1 MSQTAPD
8 QTPLRN
14 AAYAVRRLAL
24 TAFRSYPA
32 LTLEADARPVFLV
45 GENGAGKTNIL
56 EAISLLSPGR
66 GLRGTALVDSAR
78 RLPGEADP
86 KTPWAVAATVDG
98 PDGSFDIGTGLAPQP
113 DGRLSERRVAHIN
126 GTAAPAS
133 TALSE
138 TCRLVWLTPAMD
150 RLFLESP
157 GGRRRFL
164 DRLTLA
170 FEPGHGR
177 TATAY
182 ERAMRERMKLLK
194 EGGDAAWLDAIEAQM
209 AAAGLALANARARTA
224 ERLKA
229 DLAPLTGAFPQGLIA
244 ITGTFEETRAPGD
257 DGEARFRDMLAR
269 RRRADAEAG
278 RSLYGPHTADL
289 AVTHVGRG
297 RPAAECSTGEQK
309 ALLIGLVLAAAR
321 AQGRADAGAAPLLL
335 LDEIAAHLDAPR
347 RAALFDE
354 ISAIGAQAWMTG
366 TDRSLF
372 AGMGDRGQGF
382 YVTNG
387 ALNPI

>member
-1 MSQTAPD
+1 MIPVPASP
-8 QTPLRN
+8 PPERP
-14 AAYAVRRLAL
+14 AYAVRRLAL

-32 LTLEADARPVFLV
+32 LTLSADARPVFLV
-45 GENGAGKTNIL
+45 GDNGAGKTNIL

-78 RLPGEADP
+78 RLPGETEP
-86 KTPWAVAATVDG
+86 KAPWAVAATVEG
-98 PDGSFDIGTGLAPQP
+98 PDGSFDIGTGLMPQP
-113 DGRLSERRVAHIN
+113 DGRLTERRAAHIN
-126 GTAAPAS
+126 GVAASAS

-138 TCRLVWLTPAMD
+138 TCRVVWLTPAMD

-177 TATAY
+177 VASAY
-182 ERAMRERMKLLK
+182 ERATRERMKLLK
-194 EGGDAAWLDAIEAQM
+194 ESGDRDWLDAIEAQM
-209 AAAGLALANARARTA
+209 AASGVALANARARTA

-244 ITGTFEETRAPGD
+244 ITGSFEETRTPGD

-269 RRRADAEAG
+269 RRRADLEAG

-321 AQGRADAGAAPLLL
+321 AQGRAETGAAPLLL

-347 RAALFDE
+347 RAALFEE

-366 TDRSLF
+366 TDAGLF
-372 AGMGDRGQGF
+372 AEMGDRGQGF
-382 YVTNG
+382 CVTNG

>member
-1 MSQTAPD
+1 MSAPD
-8 QTPLRN
+8 TALPQP
-14 AAYAVRRLAL
+14 AYAVRRLAL
-24 TAFRSYPA
+24 SAFRSYPA
-32 LTLEADARPVFLV
+32 LTLEADARPVVLV

-56 EAISLLSPGR
+56 EALSLLSPGR

-78 RLPGEADP
+78 RLPGEAEAQA
-86 KTPWAVAATVDG
+86 PWAVAATVEG
-98 PDGSFDIGTGLAPQP
+98 PDGRFEIGTGLQPQP
-113 DGRLSERRVAHIN
+113 DGRLSERRAAHIN
-126 GTAAPAS
+126 GVAAPAS

-138 TCRLVWLTPAMD
+138 TCRVVWLTPAMD

-164 DRLTLA
+164 DRLTLS

-177 TATAY
+177 QASAY
-182 ERAMRERMKLLK
+182 ERAMRERMRLLK
-194 EGGDAAWLDAIEAQM
+194 DGGAADWVDAIEAQM

-229 DLAPLTGAFPQGLIA
+229 DLAPLTGAFPQAAIA
-244 ITGTFEETRAPGD
+244 ITGTFEETRSPGD

-269 RRRADAEAG
+269 RRRVDAEAG

-289 AVTHVGRG
+289 AVTHLGRG

-321 AQGRADAGAAPLLL
+321 AQARADAGAAPLLL
-335 LDEIAAHLDAPR
+335 LDEIAAHLDARR

-354 ISAIGAQAWMTG
+354 ICAIGAQAWMTG
-366 TDRSLF
+366 TDGALF
-372 AGMGDRGQGF
+372 AELGQRAQGF
-382 YVTNG
+382 NVTNG

>member
-1 MSQTAPD
+1 M
-8 QTPLRN
+8 
-14 AAYAVRRLAL
+14 RRLAL
-24 TAFRSYPA
+24 SAFRSYAA
-32 LTLEADARPVFLV
+32 LTFETDARPVYLV

-66 GLRGTALVDSAR
+66 GLRGTALVESAR
-78 RLPGEADP
+78 RLPGDAEP
-86 KTPWAVAATVDG
+86 QGPWAVAATIEG
-98 PDGSFDIGTGLAPQP
+98 PDGSFEIGTGLMPQP
-113 DGRLSERRVAHIN
+113 DGRLSEKRAAHIN
-126 GTAAPAS
+126 GTPAPAS
-133 TALSE
+133 TALGE
-138 TCRLVWLTPAMD
+138 TCRVVWLTPAMD

-170 FEPGHGR
+170 FEPSHGR
-177 TATAY
+177 VASAY
-182 ERAMRERMKLLK
+182 ERAVRERMKLLK
-194 EGGDAAWLDAIEAQM
+194 EGGEGAWLDAIEAQM

-229 DLAPLTGAFPQGLIA
+229 DLAPLTGAFPQALIA
-244 ITGTFEETRAPGD
+244 ITGTFEETRSPGD
-257 DGEARFRDMLAR
+257 DGEARFREALGR
-269 RRRADAEAG
+269 RRRADLEAG

-321 AQGRADAGAAPLLL
+321 AQARSDAGAAPLLL
-335 LDEIAAHLDAPR
+335 LDEIAAHLDAIR

-366 TDRSLF
+366 TDAGLF
-372 AGMGDRGQGF
+372 AEIGPRGQGF
-382 YVTNG
+382 CVTNG
-387 ALNPI
+387 TLNPI

>member
-1 MSQTAPD
+1 
-8 QTPLRN
+8 
-14 AAYAVRRLAL
+14 LAL
-24 TAFRSYPA
+24 SAFRSYAA
-32 LTLEADARPVFLV
+32 LTFETDARPVYLV

-66 GLRGTALVDSAR
+66 GLRGTALVESAR
-78 RLPGEADP
+78 RLPGDAEP
-86 KTPWAVAATVDG
+86 QGPWAVAATIEG
-98 PDGSFDIGTGLAPQP
+98 PDGSFEIGTGLMPQP
-113 DGRLSERRVAHIN
+113 DGRLSEKRAAHIN
-126 GTAAPAS
+126 GTPAPAS
-133 TALSE
+133 TALGE
-138 TCRLVWLTPAMD
+138 TCRVVWLTPAMD
-150 RLFLESP
+150 RLFLEAP

-170 FEPGHGR
+170 FEPSHGR
-177 TATAY
+177 VASAY
-182 ERAMRERMKLLK
+182 ERAVRERMKLLK
-194 EGGDAAWLDAIEAQM
+194 EGGEGAWLDAIEAQM

-229 DLAPLTGAFPQGLIA
+229 DLAPLTGAFPQALIA
-244 ITGTFEETRAPGD
+244 ITGTFEETRSPGD
-257 DGEARFRDMLAR
+257 DGEARFREALGR
-269 RRRADAEAG
+269 RRRADLEAG

-321 AQGRADAGAAPLLL
+321 AQARSDSRAAPLLL
-335 LDEIAAHLDAPR
+335 LDEIAAHLDAIR

-366 TDRSLF
+366 TDAGLF
-372 AGMGDRGQGF
+372 AEIGPRGQGF
-382 YVTNG
+382 CVTNG
-387 ALNPI
+387 TLNPI

>member
-1 MSQTAPD
+1 MFAVPASSPSGRQ
-8 QTPLRN
+8 
-14 AAYAVRRLAL
+14 AYAVRRLAL

-32 LTLEADARPVFLV
+32 LTLETDARPVWLA

-66 GLRGTALVDSAR
+66 GLRGAALVESAR
-78 RLPGEADP
+78 RMPGEAEP
-86 KTPWAVAATVDG
+86 KTPWAVAARVEG
-98 PDGSFDIGTGLAPQP
+98 PDGSFDIGTGLQPQP
-113 DGRLSERRVAHIN
+113 DGRLTEKRAAHIN
-126 GTAAPAS
+126 GAPAPAS
-133 TALSE
+133 AALGE
-138 TCRLVWLTPAMD
+138 TCRVVWLTPAMD

-177 TATAY
+177 VASAY
-182 ERAMRERMKLLK
+182 ERATRERMKLLK
-194 EGGDAAWLDAIEAQM
+194 DGGEATWLTAIEAQM
-209 AAAGLALANARARTA
+209 AASGVALANARARTA

-244 ITGTFEETRAPGD
+244 ITGSFEETRMPGD
-257 DGEARFRDMLAR
+257 EGEARFREMLAR

-289 AVTHVGRG
+289 AVTHLGRG

-321 AQGRADAGAAPLLL
+321 AQAREPAGAAPLLL
-335 LDEIAAHLDAPR
+335 LDEIAAHLDAVR

-354 ISAIGAQAWMTG
+354 IAAIGAQAWMTG
-366 TDRSLF
+366 TDSSLF
-372 AGMGDRGQGF
+372 AEMGPRGQGF

>member
-1 MSQTAPD
+1 MFAVPASSPSGRQ
-8 QTPLRN
+8 
-14 AAYAVRRLAL
+14 AYAVRRLAL

-32 LTLEADARPVFLV
+32 LTLETDARPVWLA

-66 GLRGTALVDSAR
+66 GLRGAALVESAR
-78 RLPGEADP
+78 RMPGEAEP
-86 KTPWAVAATVDG
+86 KTPWAVAARVEG
-98 PDGSFDIGTGLAPQP
+98 PDGSFDIGTGLQPQP
-113 DGRLSERRVAHIN
+113 DGRLTEKRAAHIN
-126 GTAAPAS
+126 GAPAPAS
-133 TALSE
+133 AALGE
-138 TCRLVWLTPAMD
+138 TCRVVWLTPAMD

-177 TATAY
+177 VASAY
-182 ERAMRERMKLLK
+182 ERATRERMKLLK
-194 EGGDAAWLDAIEAQM
+194 DGGEATWLAAIEAQM
-209 AAAGLALANARARTA
+209 AASGVALANARARTA

-244 ITGTFEETRAPGD
+244 ITGSFEETRMPGD
-257 DGEARFRDMLAR
+257 EGEARFREMLAR

-289 AVTHVGRG
+289 AVTHLGRG

-321 AQGRADAGAAPLLL
+321 AQAREPAGAAPLLL
-335 LDEIAAHLDAPR
+335 LDEIAAHLDAVR

-354 ISAIGAQAWMTG
+354 IAAIGAQAWMTG
-366 TDRSLF
+366 TDSSLF
-372 AGMGDRGQGF
+372 AEMGPRGQGF

>member
-1 MSQTAPD
+1 MIPVPASQPPETY
-8 QTPLRN
+8 
-14 AAYAVRRLAL
+14 AYAVRRLAL

-32 LTLEADARPVFLV
+32 LTLETDARPVWLA

-66 GLRGTALVDSAR
+66 GLRGTALVESAR
-78 RLPGEADP
+78 RMPGEAEP
-86 KTPWAVAATVDG
+86 KTPWAVAATVEG
-98 PDGSFDIGTGLAPQP
+98 PDGTFDIGTGLMPQP
-113 DGRLSERRVAHIN
+113 DGRLTEKRTAHIN
-126 GTAAPAS
+126 GAAAPAS
-133 TALSE
+133 TALGE
-138 TCRLVWLTPAMD
+138 TCRVVWLTPAMD

-177 TATAY
+177 VATAY
-182 ERAMRERMKLLK
+182 ERATRERMKLLK
-194 EGGDAAWLDAIEAQM
+194 DGGDAAWLDAIEAQM
-209 AAAGLALANARARTA
+209 AASGLALANARARTA

-229 DLAPLTGAFPQGLIA
+229 DLSPLTGAFPQGLIA
-244 ITGTFEETRAPGD
+244 ITGSFEETRMPGD
-257 DGEARFRDMLAR
+257 EGEARFRETLAR

-289 AVTHVGRG
+289 AVTHLGRG

-321 AQGRADAGAAPLLL
+321 AQARSDAGAAPLLL
-335 LDEIAAHLDAPR
+335 LDEIAAHLDAVR
-347 RAALFDE
+347 RGALFDE
-354 ISAIGAQAWMTG
+354 ITAIGAQAWMTG
-366 TDRSLF
+366 TDRELF
-372 AGMGDRGQGF
+372 AEMGDRGQGF
-382 YVTNG
+382 CVTNG
-387 ALNPI
+387 TLNPI

>member
-1 MSQTAPD
+1 MFAVPASSPSGRQ
-8 QTPLRN
+8 
-14 AAYAVRRLAL
+14 AYAVRRLAL

-32 LTLEADARPVFLV
+32 LTLETDARPVWLA

-66 GLRGTALVDSAR
+66 GLRGAALVESAR
-78 RLPGEADP
+78 RMPGEIEP
-86 KTPWAVAATVDG
+86 KTPWAVAARVEG
-98 PDGSFDIGTGLAPQP
+98 PEGSFDIGTGLQPQP
-113 DGRLSERRVAHIN
+113 DGRLTEKRAAHIN
-126 GTAAPAS
+126 GAPAPAS
-133 TALSE
+133 TALGE
-138 TCRLVWLTPAMD
+138 TCRVVWLTPAMD

-177 TATAY
+177 VASAY
-182 ERAMRERMKLLK
+182 ERATRERMKLLK
-194 EGGDAAWLDAIEAQM
+194 DGGEATWLTAIEAQM
-209 AAAGLALANARARTA
+209 AASGVALANARARTA

-244 ITGTFEETRAPGD
+244 ITGNFEETRMPGD
-257 DGEARFRDMLAR
+257 EGEARFREMLAR

-289 AVTHVGRG
+289 AVTHLGRG

-321 AQGRADAGAAPLLL
+321 AQAREPAGAAPLLL
-335 LDEIAAHLDAPR
+335 LDEIAAHLDAVR

-354 ISAIGAQAWMTG
+354 ITAIGAQAWMTG
-366 TDRSLF
+366 TEGSLF
-372 AGMGDRGQGF
+372 AEMGPRGQGF

>member
-1 MSQTAPD
+1 MQ
-8 QTPLRN
+8 
-14 AAYAVRRLAL
+14 AYAVRRLAL

-32 LTLEADARPVFLV
+32 LTFAVDARPVFLV

-66 GLRGTALVDSAR
+66 GLRGTALVESAR
-78 RLPGEADP
+78 RLPGETEP
-86 KTPWAVAATVDG
+86 LTPWAVAATIEG
-98 PDGSFDIGTGLAPQP
+98 PDGAFDIGTGLSPQP
-113 DGRLSERRVAHIN
+113 DGRLTERRAAHIN
-126 GTAAPAS
+126 GVAAPAS

-177 TATAY
+177 VAATY
-182 ERAMRERMKLLK
+182 ERATRERMKLLK
-194 EGGDAAWLDAIEAQM
+194 DGGDRDWIDAIEAQM
-209 AAAGLALANARARTA
+209 AASGVALANARARTA

-244 ITGTFEETRAPGD
+244 ITGNFEETRTPGD
-257 DGEARFRDMLAR
+257 EGEARFRETLGR
-269 RRRADAEAG
+269 RRRADLEAG

-321 AQGRADAGAAPLLL
+321 AQARSDAGAAPLLL

-354 ISAIGAQAWMTG
+354 IAAIGAQAWMTG
-366 TDRSLF
+366 TDAALF
-372 AGMGDRGQGF
+372 AGMGERGQGF

>member
-1 MSQTAPD
+1 MFAVPASSPSGRQ
-8 QTPLRN
+8 
-14 AAYAVRRLAL
+14 AYAVRRLAL

-32 LTLEADARPVFLV
+32 LTLETDARPVWLA

-66 GLRGTALVDSAR
+66 GLRGAALVESAR
-78 RLPGEADP
+78 RMPGEIEP
-86 KTPWAVAATVDG
+86 KTPWAVAARVEG
-98 PDGSFDIGTGLAPQP
+98 PDGSFDIGTGLQPQP
-113 DGRLSERRVAHIN
+113 DGRLTEKRAAHIN
-126 GTAAPAS
+126 GAPAPAS
-133 TALSE
+133 AALGE
-138 TCRLVWLTPAMD
+138 TCRVVWLTPAMD

-177 TATAY
+177 VASAY
-182 ERAMRERMKLLK
+182 ERATRERMKLLK
-194 EGGDAAWLDAIEAQM
+194 DGGEATWLTAIEAQM
-209 AAAGLALANARARTA
+209 AASGVALANARARTA

-244 ITGTFEETRAPGD
+244 ITGNFEETRMPGD
-257 DGEARFRDMLAR
+257 EGEARFREMLAR

-289 AVTHVGRG
+289 AVTHLGRG

-321 AQGRADAGAAPLLL
+321 AQAREPAGAAPLLL
-335 LDEIAAHLDAPR
+335 LDEIAAHLDAVR

-354 ISAIGAQAWMTG
+354 IAAIGAQAWMTG
-366 TDRSLF
+366 TDSSLF
-372 AGMGDRGQGF
+372 AEMGPRGQGF

>member
-1 MSQTAPD
+1 MSADPAPSS
-8 QTPLRN
+8 
-14 AAYAVRRLAL
+14 AYAVRRLAL
-24 TAFRSYPA
+24 TAFRSYAA
-32 LTLEADARPVFLV
+32 LTLEADARPVVLV

-56 EAISLLSPGR
+56 EALSLLSPGR
-66 GLRGTALVDSAR
+66 GLRGTALADSAR

-86 KTPWAVAATVDG
+86 AGPWAVAATVEG
-98 PDGSFDIGTGLAPQP
+98 PEGSFEIGTGLTPAP
-113 DGRLSERRVAHIN
+113 DGRLTERRAAHIN
-126 GTAAPAS
+126 GVAAPAS

-138 TCRLVWLTPAMD
+138 TCRVVWLTPQMD
-150 RLFLESP
+150 RLFLDSP

-164 DRLTLA
+164 DRLTLS

-177 TATAY
+177 AASAY
-182 ERAMRERMKLLK
+182 EKAMRERSRLLRD
-194 EGGDAAWLDAIEAQM
+194 GGEASWLDAVEAQM
-209 AAAGLALANARARTA
+209 AAAGLALANARARTV

-244 ITGTFEETRAPGD
+244 VTGAFEETRAPGD
-257 DGEARFRDMLAR
+257 DGEARFREALAR

-278 RSLYGPHTADL
+278 RTGIGPHTADL

-309 ALLIGLVLAAAR
+309 ALLIGLILAAAR
-321 AQGRADAGAAPLLL
+321 AQARADAGAAPLLL
-335 LDEIAAHLDAPR
+335 LDEIAAHLDERR

-354 ISAIGAQAWMTG
+354 ICAIGAQAWMTG
-366 TDRSLF
+366 TDAALF
-372 AGMGDRGQGF
+372 AAMGDRGQGF
-382 YVTNG
+382 CVTNG

>member
-1 MSQTAPD
+1 MFAVPASSPSGRQ
-8 QTPLRN
+8 
-14 AAYAVRRLAL
+14 AYAVRRLAL

-32 LTLEADARPVFLV
+32 LTLETDARPVWLA

-66 GLRGTALVDSAR
+66 GLRGAALVESAR
-78 RLPGEADP
+78 RMPGEAEP
-86 KTPWAVAATVDG
+86 KTPWAVAARVEG
-98 PDGSFDIGTGLAPQP
+98 PDGSFDIGTGLQPQP
-113 DGRLSERRVAHIN
+113 DGRLTEKRAAHVN
-126 GTAAPAS
+126 GAPAPAS
-133 TALSE
+133 AALGE
-138 TCRLVWLTPAMD
+138 TCRVVWLTPAMD

-177 TATAY
+177 VASAY
-182 ERAMRERMKLLK
+182 ERATRERMKLLK
-194 EGGDAAWLDAIEAQM
+194 DGGEATWLTAIEAQM
-209 AAAGLALANARARTA
+209 AASGVALANARARTA

-244 ITGTFEETRAPGD
+244 ITGSFEETRMPGD
-257 DGEARFRDMLAR
+257 EGEARFREMLAR

-289 AVTHVGRG
+289 AVTHLGRG

-321 AQGRADAGAAPLLL
+321 AQAREPAGAAPLLL
-335 LDEIAAHLDAPR
+335 LDEIAAHLDAVR

-354 ISAIGAQAWMTG
+354 IAAIGAQAWMTG
-366 TDRSLF
+366 TDSSLF
-372 AGMGDRGQGF
+372 AEMGPRGQGF

>member
-1 MSQTAPD
+1 VIPVPAAPPPD
-8 QTPLRN
+8 TE
-14 AAYAVRRLAL
+14 AYAVRRLAL
-24 TAFRSYPA
+24 TAFRSYA
-32 LTLEADARPVFLV
+32 QLTFETDARPVYLV

-66 GLRGTALVDSAR
+66 GLRGTALVESAR
-78 RLPGEADP
+78 RLSGEAEP
-86 KTPWAVAATVDG
+86 KAPWAVAATVEG
-98 PDGSFDIGTGLAPQP
+98 PDGSFDIGTGLMPQP
-113 DGRLSERRVAHIN
+113 DGRLSEKRTAHIN
-126 GTAAPAS
+126 GAAAPAS
-133 TALSE
+133 TALGE
-138 TCRLVWLTPAMD
+138 TCRVVWLTPAMD

-177 TATAY
+177 VASAY
-182 ERAMRERMKLLK
+182 ERAVRERMKLLK
-194 EGGDAAWLDAIEAQM
+194 EGGEGAWLDAIEAQM
-209 AAAGLALANARARTA
+209 AASGLALANARARTA

-229 DLAPLTGAFPQGLIA
+229 DLAPLTGAFPQALIA
-244 ITGTFEETRAPGD
+244 ITGIFEETRAPGD
-257 DGEARFRDMLAR
+257 DGEARFREALAR
-269 RRRADAEAG
+269 RRRADLDAG

-321 AQGRADAGAAPLLL
+321 AQAREPAGAAPLLL
-335 LDEIAAHLDAPR
+335 LDEIAAHLDAVR

-366 TDRSLF
+366 TDADLF
-372 AGMGDRGQGF
+372 AEMGLRGQGF

>member
-1 MSQTAPD
+1 MFAVPASSPSGRQ
-8 QTPLRN
+8 
-14 AAYAVRRLAL
+14 AYAVRRLAL

-32 LTLEADARPVFLV
+32 LTLETDARPVWLA

-66 GLRGTALVDSAR
+66 GLRGAALVESAR
-78 RLPGEADP
+78 RMPGEIEP
-86 KTPWAVAATVDG
+86 KTPWAVAARVEG
-98 PDGSFDIGTGLAPQP
+98 PEGSFDIGTGLQPQP
-113 DGRLSERRVAHIN
+113 DGRLTEKRAAHIN
-126 GTAAPAS
+126 GAPAPAS
-133 TALSE
+133 AALGE
-138 TCRLVWLTPAMD
+138 TCRVVWLTPAMD

-177 TATAY
+177 VASAY
-182 ERAMRERMKLLK
+182 ERATRERMKLLK
-194 EGGDAAWLDAIEAQM
+194 DGGEATWLTAIEAQM
-209 AAAGLALANARARTA
+209 AASGVALANARARTA

-244 ITGTFEETRAPGD
+244 ITGSFEETRMPGD
-257 DGEARFRDMLAR
+257 EGEARFREMLAR

-289 AVTHVGRG
+289 AVTHLGRG

-321 AQGRADAGAAPLLL
+321 AQAREPAGAAPLLL
-335 LDEIAAHLDAPR
+335 LDEIAAHLDAVR

-354 ISAIGAQAWMTG
+354 ITAIGAQAWMTG
-366 TDRSLF
+366 TEGSLF
-372 AGMGDRGQGF
+372 AEMGPRGQGF

>member
-1 MSQTAPD
+1 MTDAPS
-8 QTPLRN
+8 P
-14 AAYAVRRLAL
+14 AYAVRRLAL
-24 TAFRSYPA
+24 SAFRSYPA
-32 LTLEADARPVFLV
+32 LTLEVDARPVVLA

-66 GLRGTALVDSAR
+66 GLRGTALAESAR
-78 RLPGEADP
+78 RLPGAPEP
-86 KTPWAVAATVDG
+86 TGPWAVAATVDG
-98 PDGSFDIGTGLAPQP
+98 PEGRFEIGTGLLPAP
-113 DGRLSERRVAHIN
+113 DGRLTERRTAHIN
-126 GTAAPAS
+126 GVAAPAS

-138 TCRLVWLTPAMD
+138 TCRVVWLTPAMD
-150 RLFLESP
+150 RLFLDSP

-170 FEPGHGR
+170 FEPIHGR

-194 EGGDAAWLDAIEAQM
+194 DGGDPAWIEAIEAQM
-209 AAAGLALANARARTA
+209 AAAGVALANARARTA

-229 DLAPLTGAFPQGLIA
+229 DLSPLTGAFPQASIA
-244 ITGTFEETRAPGD
+244 ISGSFEETRMPGD
-257 DGEARFRDMLAR
+257 EGEARFREMLAR

-278 RSLYGPHTADL
+278 RSLHGPHTADL
-289 AVTHVGRG
+289 AVTHLGRG

-321 AQGRADAGAAPLLL
+321 AQARADAGAAPLLL
-335 LDEIAAHLDAPR
+335 LDEIAAHLDQRR

-354 ISAIGAQAWMTG
+354 ICAIGAQAWMTG
-366 TDRSLF
+366 TDAHLF
-372 AGMGDRGQGF
+372 AEMGGRGQGF
-382 YVTNG
+382 TVTNG